1 MGTVISVTNQKGGVG
16 KTLTASSLASILSG
30 KGYKVLSID
39 MDPQGNFSAV
49 AGGPGPIKLGDN
61 TSLSIL
67 EVLKQEC
74 SIEDAIVK
82 SNLGDLVRASPN
94 LTQWTG
100 RSLMPRSDFLALKE
114 QGATP
119 EQVYELLESRFN
131 EGWGA
136 TEHSTLDWVLRKAV
150 SYTHLTLPTN

>member
-1 MGTVISVTNQKGGVG
+1 
-16 KTLTASSLASILSG
+16 
-30 KGYKVLSID
+30 

-114 QGATP
+114 
-119 EQVYELLESRFN
+119 LSLI
-131 EGWGA
+131 
-136 TEHSTLDWVLRKAV
+136 HI
-150 SYTHLTLPTN
+150 